1 MSTIIDVAK
10 EAGVSTATVSRVLNG
25 SPKLRGTTKKNVL
38 DAMRRL
44 HYRPNA
50 VARSLVCGTN
60 SCIGIML
67 PDLNMPFWAQT
78 AHELERAAASHGY
91 SIMVT
96 SSPLEREDYER
107 EYRSLGRNMSNG
119 IITSYING
127 TEDFIRQ
134 SLVPTVV
141 IANADCAPSVS
152 SDDDLG
158 GTLAARHLISQGCK
172 HIIHISGELKYHRS
186 SNERTYAFIREC
198 EKSGIVY
205 KLYEAPLI
213 LQKENDYSKIVDT
226 VFSENDGFDGI
237 FASNDI
243 IASVCVSASLSRG
256 FRIPEDI
263 KIVGYDDTNISSMI
277 FPPLTTVRQDY
288 KLLAET
294 AVSTL
299 IDLMD
304 GKRVPDKQ
312 VFPVTLIE
320 RKTT

>member
-10 EAGVSTATVSRVLNG
+10 EAGVSTATVSRVLND
-25 SPKLRGTTKKNVL
+25 STKLRGTTKKNVL
-38 DAMRRL
+38 DAMKRL

-50 VARSLVCGTN
+50 VARSLVCGMN

-78 AHELERAAASHGY
+78 AHELERAASFHGY

-96 SSPLEREDYER
+96 SFPLECEDYIK
-107 EYRSLGRNMSNG
+107 EYRSLGRKMSNG
-119 IITSYING
+119 IITSYIND

-152 SDDDLG
+152 SDDKQG
-158 GTLAARHLISQGCK
+158 GTLAARHLIAKGCK

-198 EKSGIVY
+198 EKSGTAY
-205 KLYEAPLI
+205 KLYEAPLA
-213 LQKENDYSKIVDT
+213 LQKENDYSEIVDA
-226 VFSENDGFDGI
+226 VFRENEDFDGI

-243 IASVCVSASLSRG
+243 IASVCISAALSRG
-256 FRIPEDI
+256 RRIPNDI

-277 FPPLTTVRQDY
+277 FPPLTTIRQDY
-288 KLLAET
+288 RLLAET
-294 AVSTL
+294 AISTL

-304 GKRVPDKQ
+304 GRRVPDKQ

>member
-10 EAGVSTATVSRVLNG
+10 EAGVSTATVSRVLND
-25 SPKLRGTTKKNVL
+25 STKLRGTTKKNVL
-38 DAMRRL
+38 DAMKRL

-78 AHELERAAASHGY
+78 AHELERAASFHGY

-96 SSPLEREDYER
+96 SSPLECEDYIK
-107 EYRSLGRNMSNG
+107 EYRSLGRKMSNG
-119 IITSYING
+119 IITSYIND

-152 SDDDLG
+152 SDDKQG
-158 GTLAARHLISQGCK
+158 GTLAARHLIAKGCK

-198 EKSGIVY
+198 EKSGTAY
-205 KLYEAPLI
+205 KLYEAPLA
-213 LQKENDYSKIVDT
+213 LQKENDYSEIVDT
-226 VFSENDGFDGI
+226 VFREHEDFDGI

-243 IASVCVSASLSRG
+243 IASVCISAALSRG
-256 FRIPEDI
+256 RRIPNDI

-294 AVSTL
+294 SKIRL
-299 IDLMD
+299 INAEK
-304 GKRVPDKQ
+304 G
-312 VFPVTLIE
+312 
-320 RKTT
+320 

>member
-10 EAGVSTATVSRVLNG
+10 EAGVSTATVSRVLND
-25 SPKLRGTTKKNVL
+25 STKLRGTTKKNVL
-38 DAMRRL
+38 DAMKRL

-78 AHELERAAASHGY
+78 AHELERAASFHGY

-96 SSPLEREDYER
+96 SSPLECEDYIK
-107 EYRSLGRNMSNG
+107 EYRSLGRKMSNG
-119 IITSYING
+119 IITSYIND

-152 SDDDLG
+152 SDDEQG
-158 GTLAARHLISQGCK
+158 GTLAARHLIAKGCK

-198 EKSGIVY
+198 EKSGTAY
-205 KLYEAPLI
+205 KLYEAPLA
-213 LQKENDYSKIVDT
+213 LQKENDYSEIVDT
-226 VFSENDGFDGI
+226 VFRENEDFDGI

-243 IASVCVSASLSRG
+243 IASVCISAALSRG
-256 FRIPEDI
+256 RRIPNDI

-277 FPPLTTVRQDY
+277 FPPLTTIRQDY
-288 KLLAET
+288 RLLADT
-294 AVSTL
+294 AISTL

-304 GKRVPDKQ
+304 GRRVPDKQ

>member
-1 MSTIIDVAK
+1 M
-10 EAGVSTATVSRVLNG
+10 
-25 SPKLRGTTKKNVL
+25 
-38 DAMRRL
+38 
-44 HYRPNA
+44 
-50 VARSLVCGTN
+50 
-60 SCIGIML
+60 
-67 PDLNMPFWAQT
+67 
-78 AHELERAAASHGY
+78 
-91 SIMVT
+91 
-96 SSPLEREDYER
+96 
-107 EYRSLGRNMSNG
+107 
-119 IITSYING
+119 
-127 TEDFIRQ
+127 
-134 SLVPTVV
+134 
-141 IANADCAPSVS
+141 
-152 SDDDLG
+152 
-158 GTLAARHLISQGCK
+158 
-172 HIIHISGELKYHRS
+172 
-186 SNERTYAFIREC
+186 
-198 EKSGIVY
+198 
-205 KLYEAPLI
+205 

-243 IASVCVSASLSRG
+243 IASVCVSVSLSRG

>member
-10 EAGVSTATVSRVLNG
+10 EAGVSTATVSRVLND
-25 SPKLRGTTKKNVL
+25 STKLRGTTKKNVL
-38 DAMRRL
+38 DAMKRL

-50 VARSLVCGTN
+50 VARSLVCGMN

-78 AHELERAAASHGY
+78 AHELERAASFHGY

-96 SSPLEREDYER
+96 SSPLECEDYIK
-107 EYRSLGRNMSNG
+107 EYRSLGRKMSNG
-119 IITSYING
+119 IITSYIND

-152 SDDDLG
+152 SDDKQG
-158 GTLAARHLISQGCK
+158 GTLAARHLIAKGCK

-198 EKSGIVY
+198 EKSGTAY
-205 KLYEAPLI
+205 KLYEAPLA
-213 LQKENDYSKIVDT
+213 LQKENDYSAIVDT
-226 VFSENDGFDGI
+226 VFRENEDFDGI

-243 IASVCVSASLSRG
+243 IASVCISAALSRG
-256 FRIPEDI
+256 RRIPNDI

-277 FPPLTTVRQDY
+277 FPPLTTIRQDY
-288 KLLAET
+288 RLLAET
-294 AVSTL
+294 AISTL

-304 GKRVPDKQ
+304 GRRVPDKQ